1 MEGPTIRDLSFKEIV
16 VMERL
21 HFNTPEDL
29 ARFATIAVGGKPT
42 GVYWA
47 NGIAFVYYP
56 LATSTEI
63 ATEALINEQKVYW
76 AFVSYAPMPKY
87 QPMIETKERIMIPVM
102 DMSSSNLF
110 NSVAQW
116 LKEQP

>member
-1 MEGPTIRDLSFKEIV
+1 MDGPIIRSESFKEVV

-21 HFNTPEDL
+21 HFNTPEEL
-29 ARFATIAVGGKPT
+29 ARFATIAVGGKTT
-42 GVYWA
+42 GIYWA
-47 NGIAFVYYP
+47 NEVAFVYYP
-56 LATSTEI
+56 LATSTEV

-87 QPMIETKERIMIPVM
+87 QPIIETKERIMTPVM

-110 NSVAQW
+110 NTVAQW